1 MQQFRNRI
9 LRALPSAELE
19 LLLPHLTRVT
29 LERRESLC
37 DPSRPIESV
46 YFPEDALVSILS
58 VVSDGSALE
67 TAMVGNEGMVGLPLF
82 HGVDRTVMH
91 AFVQV
96 GGEAHSLTSERFADL
111 LPQLPTLQRRLHRYA
126 VALFT
131 MATQSSACSRKHSI
145 DQRCARWLLTAH
157 DGAGRAQFDITQQ
170 FLSQML
176 GVRRA
181 TVTVAAGVL
190 QRDQLI
196 SYSRGRL
203 VVRDRQGLERASCD
217 CYHVVRD
224 EIDRLLGD
232 ESWPPSLPVSTSSAP
247 AVVDAVGGIQSS

>member
-1 MQQFRNRI
+1 MQQFRNRV
-9 LRALPSAELE
+9 LRALPTAELE
-19 LLLPHLTRVT
+19 LLIPHLERVT
-29 LERRESLC
+29 LERRSILC
-37 DPSRPIESV
+37 APDRPIDSV
-46 YFPEDALVSILS
+46 AFPEDALVSILS
-58 VVSDGSALE
+58 MVSDGSALE

-82 HGVDRTVMH
+82 HGVDRTVTH

-96 GGEAHSLTSERFADL
+96 AGEAHTLTSERFAEL
-111 LPQLPTLQRRLHRYA
+111 LPQLPALQRRLHRYA

-131 MATQSSACSRKHSI
+131 MATQSSACNRKHTI

-181 TVTVAAGVL
+181 TVTVAAGLL

-203 VVRDRQGLERASCD
+203 VVRDRPGLERASCD

-232 ESWPPSLPVSTSSAP
+232 GDWLPSLPASASSVV
-247 AVVDAVGGIQSS
+247 AVADSVRGSHSS

>member
-9 LRALPSAELE
+9 LGALPTTELE
-19 LLLPHLTRVT
+19 LLIPHLEPVR
-29 LERRESLC
+29 LERRTILC
-37 DPSRPIESV
+37 APDRPIESV
-46 YFPEDALVSILS
+46 AFPEDALVSILS
-58 VVSDGSALE
+58 LVSDGSALE

-82 HGVDRTVMH
+82 HGVDRTVTH

-96 GGEAHSLTSERFADL
+96 AGDAHTLTSERFAEL
-111 LPQLPTLQRRLHRYA
+111 LPQLPTLQRQLHRYA

-131 MATQSSACSRKHSI
+131 MTTQSSACSRKHTI

-181 TVTVAAGVL
+181 TVTVAAGIL
-190 QRDQLI
+190 QREQLI

-203 VVRDRQGLERASCD
+203 VVRDRAGLERASCD
-217 CYHVVRD
+217 CYQVVRD

-232 ESWPPSLPVSTSSAP
+232 ESWPSSLSESASSV
-247 AVVDAVGGIQSS
+247 AVVADSVGGSPSS